1 MQTQTMNVLP
11 AQRFQFNCRVLQP
24 LNLNLY
30 SGSMLRGAFGRA
42 LRKSVCVTRG
52 DDCKTCLLYR
62 QCAYPKIFE
71 TPPPINS
78 SFQQFSQIPN
88 AFVIVP
94 PPMGRKHLAVGESF
108 SFNLV
113 LIGRAVADLPIVIHA
128 WQMALKSGL
137 GSEHAQAEL
146 IEIVFEPGQSAEQ
159 IIYPTGGENRLL
171 PTPPFAPEPLPASDS
186 LSLQIETPLRI
197 KHQGKVLSSA
207 LRGKDFLMALV
218 RRYYLLQEFHAAEYQ
233 APDFKQ
239 LAAAAE
245 YVTASHQLSW
255 CQWDR
260 YSHRQQQKMTFGGV
274 IGTLRLGGNLRPF
287 LPLLQ
292 QGQWLHVGNKT
303 TFGMGRY
310 IIMPQT

>member
-1 MQTQTMNVLP
+1 MNPLP
-11 AQRFQFNCRVLQP
+11 AHRYQFNCRVLQA

-52 DDCKTCLLYR
+52 DDCKACLLYR
-62 QCAYPKIFE
+62 QCTYPKIFE
-71 TPPPINS
+71 TPPPPNS
-78 SFQQFSQIPN
+78 NFQQFSQIPN
-88 AFVIVP
+88 AFVIEP
-94 PPMGRKHLAVGESF
+94 PPMGRNQLAPGDSF

-113 LIGRAVADLPIVIHA
+113 LIGRAVDDLPIVIHA
-128 WQMALKSGL
+128 WQMALKAGL
-137 GSEHAQAEL
+137 GAGHAQAEL
-146 IEIVFEPGQSAEQ
+146 VDVVFEPGQPVEQ
-159 IIYPTGGENRLL
+159 IVYPTGGENRLL
-171 PTPPFAPEPLPASDS
+171 PTPVFAPEPLQATDS

-197 KHQGKVLSSA
+197 KHHGKVLSSS

-218 RRYYLLQEFHAAEYQ
+218 RRYYLLKEFHTSDYRAANYKELAEQ
-233 APDFKQ
+233 AERID
-239 LAAAAE
+239 
-245 YVTASHQLSW
+245 ASHQLNW

-260 YSHRQQQKMTFGGV
+260 YSQRQQQKMTFGGV
-274 IGTLRLGGNLRPF
+274 IGTLRLSGDLAPF

-310 IIMPQT
+310 AIMPQT